1 MKAILERLE
10 RQEAELKALK
20 AKDDGSMLRDAKA
33 KYE

>member
-10 RQEAELKALK
+10 RQEAELKLLK
-20 AKDDGSMLRDAKA
+20 SKDDGSLIRDAKA